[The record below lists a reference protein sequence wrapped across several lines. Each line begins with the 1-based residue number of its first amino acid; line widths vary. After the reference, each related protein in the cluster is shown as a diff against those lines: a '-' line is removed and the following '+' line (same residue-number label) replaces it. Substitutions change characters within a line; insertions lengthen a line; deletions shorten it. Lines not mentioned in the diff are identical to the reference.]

1 MVTGATSSGDAKK
14 ATLIESE
21 GRMSLGK
28 DFYMA
33 AWHKRWQNI
42 CSIGTSQPLDR

>member
-1 MVTGATSSGDAKK
+1 MAFRRQVCRSIREEKAMVTGATSSGDAKK

-28 DFYMA
+28 DFLYA
-33 AWHKRWQNI
+33 
-42 CSIGTSQPLDR
+42 